1 MNRLLLLV
9 RSNWISATGAIVTTV
24 AFMLFVTT
32 FVYLSLHGGLHGA
45 YMGLFAFIALPLA
58 FVSGL
63 ALIPVGLVLYRKQLQ
78 DRLAVAAQRP
88 FRLMRVIGVLTLVNL
103 AVAGTGGFEATHYLD
118 SQEFCGTLCHEV
130 MSPTYEAYLDS
141 PHSRIACV
149 DCHVGPGATW
159 FLKAKLNGVRQLVG
173 VITGDHARPIPTPV
187 HGLRPAADTC
197 ERCHNPQP
205 AGPDQLVWRH
215 KFAED
220 ETSTRTTNA
229 LLLKLGG
236 VKPDGTATGIHAH
249 AHGGGKVEYV
259 SVEDKRQV
267 IPWIRHTDAN
277 GKVRIYTKDDVE
289 ADKPPTGEL
298 RTMDCTDCHNQPSHH
313 FRELDRELDGA
324 LADERLPT
332 GLPFFRKVAAETL
345 KMEWARDTAPAAIQS
360 HLEQH
365 YGAVAGLSDEQK
377 ALVGP
382 AASQLAKIWLRN
394 VYPDM
399 KITWG
404 TYPSFTGH
412 VGCMR
417 CHDGEHLDDGGT
429 PISADCTTCHDVLA
443 QDAVNPAI
451 LELVQRKKAN

>member
-24 AFMLFVTT
+24 AFMLFFTT
-32 FVYLSLHGGLHGA
+32 FVYLSLHGGSHGP
-45 YMGLFAFIALPLA
+45 YMGLFAFIALPAA
-58 FVSGL
+58 FIGGL
-63 ALIPVGLVLYRKQLQ
+63 ALIPVGLFVYRRQLQ
-78 DRLAVAAQRP
+78 DRLALAAQKP
-88 FRLMRVIGVLTLVNL
+88 FRLMRVVGVLTLVNL

-118 SQEFCGTLCHEV
+118 SQEFCGTLCHQV

-159 FLKAKLNGVRQLVG
+159 FLKAKLAGVRQLVG
-173 VITGDHARPIPTPV
+173 VVTGEYARPIPTPV
-187 HGLRPAADTC
+187 HGLRPAVDTC
-197 ERCHNPQP
+197 ERCHQPQP
-205 AGPDQLVWRH
+205 AREDRLVVRH

-220 ETSTRTTNA
+220 EASSRTTNV
-229 LLLKLGG
+229 LMLKLGG
-236 VKPDGTATGIHAH
+236 VRPDGTATGIHAH

-259 SVEDKRQV
+259 SLDDRRQT
-267 IPWIRHTDAN
+267 IPWIRHTDAQ
-277 GKVRIYTKDDVE
+277 GKVRVFTKDDVE
-289 ADKPPTGEL
+289 ADKPPAGEV

-324 LADERLPT
+324 LADGRLPSA
-332 GLPFFRKVAAETL
+332 LPFLRKVAAETL
-345 KMEWARDTAPAAIQS
+345 RMEWQRDSAATAIPQ
-360 HLEQH
+360 HLQQH
-365 YGAVAGLSDEQK
+365 YATMAGLGDPQK

-382 AASQLAKIWLRN
+382 AGAELARIWLRN

-399 KITWG
+399 RITWG

-417 CHDGEHLDDGGT
+417 CHDGEHLDDEGT
-429 PISADCTTCHDVLA
+429 PVSADCTTCHDVLA
-443 QDAVNPAI
+443 QDATNPPL
-451 LELVQRKKAN
+451 LELLGRKPK